1 VTPAAAAAA
10 WGAIAEATEKKR
22 MRLRLLPPLSSPLLS
37 SSHLSPLTSPLLSS
51 PHFSSLSLFLHTQ
64 VLGIFVAQAV
74 LAWLNVVV
82 SFCLM
87 ILIWTTYSVTQRELT
102 FERQSVRYTAFLSPL
117 TTP

>member
-1 VTPAAAAAA
+1 
-10 WGAIAEATEKKR
+10 
-22 MRLRLLPPLSSPLLS
+22 MRTRLLPPLT
-37 SSHLSPLTSPLLSS
+37 SPLTSPLSRSS
-51 PHFSSLSLFLHTQ
+51 CTQ

-102 FERQSVRYTAFLSPL
+102 FERQSVR
-117 TTP
+117 